1 MSSNQ
6 EQVLRD
12 ARLRHRILA
21 ALSQASETLPPTVAL
36 NLRPLLQQGQ
46 TFVGSVSSAVLRDG
60 LQQVSALIAEG
71 ITADGLL
78 PMLDQAQRNM
88 RPIERIVAAP
98 FVRPIRAWLVDGDS
112 VELAAWAAEIKTIID
127 EVLDE
132 DALPPLVVAQ

>member
-1 MSSNQ
+1 VVMSSNQ

-71 ITADGLL
+71 VTADGLL
-78 PMLDQAQRNM
+78 PMLDQRTT
-88 RPIERIVAAP
+88 EHAAY
-98 FVRPIRAWLVDGDS
+98 RTDRGGTLRAAYPRLVGRRRLGGAGAVGSGD
-112 VELAAWAAEIKTIID
+112 
-127 EVLDE
+127 
-132 DALPPLVVAQ
+132 QNHH